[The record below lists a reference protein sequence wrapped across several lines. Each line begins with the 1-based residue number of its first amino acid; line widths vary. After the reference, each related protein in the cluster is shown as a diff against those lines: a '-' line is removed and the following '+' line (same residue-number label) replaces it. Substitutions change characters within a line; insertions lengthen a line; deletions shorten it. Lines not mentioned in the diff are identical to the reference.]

1 MTFSRGTFMS
11 FYQRRK
17 SLTRPR
23 LGVSK
28 ETIYLSGASEIF
40 LIETNAMN
48 VIINSVPICLEQQ
61 LNTYSSCHLCPIRIS

>member
-1 MTFSRGTFMS
+1 MTFSWDTFMS

-28 ETIYLSGASEIF
+28 ETICLSGASKLF
-40 LIETNAMN
+40 LIETKTVN
-48 VIINSVPICLEQQ
+48 VIINPIPIYLEQP
-61 LNTYSSCHLCPIRIS
+61 LKT